1 MQQRQRPQHVI
12 IFLLDA
18 DRCVPSLFQEPGEQ
32 HWLMT
37 CLLCDTPSV
46 IEVIPVWHVY
56 VCVAATYF
64 KLQEDSIY
72 LPNLPF
78 AE

>member
-1 MQQRQRPQHVI
+1 M
-12 IFLLDA
+12 
-18 DRCVPSLFQEPGEQ
+18 PSLFQEHGEQ
-32 HWLMT
+32 HLAHD
-37 CLLCDTPSV
+37 LLVCYTPSV
-46 IEVIPVWHVY
+46 IEVIPVWHMY